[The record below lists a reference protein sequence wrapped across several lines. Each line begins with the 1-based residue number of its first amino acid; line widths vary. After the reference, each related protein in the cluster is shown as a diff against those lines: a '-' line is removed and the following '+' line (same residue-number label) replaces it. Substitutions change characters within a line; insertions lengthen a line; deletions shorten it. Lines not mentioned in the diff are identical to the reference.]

1 MNFSLRCNYDVK
13 YLDGLPLFYKNM
25 LTFFDELKNR
35 YSYDGMQGMV
45 LFNNKEIL
53 VGGKPVFIKECFGRN
68 ILFIQDLLNSNGQSL
83 PFQEFLYKYDCNT
96 DFLQFYQ
103 VMSAVTKYLVTKA
116 RNTAPPEN
124 ELYIRNNFLFP
135 LDTYTQIKLE
145 KAKTRDFYC
154 LLNREIRTARSARL
168 AQGNGTV

>member
-1 MNFSLRCNYDVK
+1 
-13 YLDGLPLFYKNM
+13 M

-53 VGGKPVFIKECFGRN
+53 VGGKPVMKEWFDRN
-68 ILFIQDLLNSNGQSL
+68 ILSIQDLLNSNGQLL
-83 PFQEFLYKYDCNT
+83 PFQEFINKYDCNT

-103 VMSAVTKYLVTKA
+103 VMSTITKYLVTKA

-124 ELYIRNNFLFP
+124 ELYTRNNFLFP

-145 KAKTRDFYC
+145 KAKTRDFYY
-154 LLNREIRTARSARL
+154 LLNRKIRTARSARL
-168 AQGNGTV
+168 AQGNGAV

>member
-1 MNFSLRCNYDVK
+1 
-13 YLDGLPLFYKNM
+13 
-25 LTFFDELKNR
+25 
-35 YSYDGMQGMV
+35 MV

-53 VGGKPVFIKECFGRN
+53 VGGKPVFIKEWFDRN
-68 ILFIQDLLNSNGQSL
+68 ILSIQDLLNSNGQLL
-83 PFQEFLYKYDCNT
+83 PFQEFINKYDCNT

-103 VMSAVTKYLVTKA
+103 VMSAITKYLVAKA
-116 RNTAPPEN
+116 RKTAPPEN
-124 ELYIRNNFLFP
+124 ELYTRNFLFP

-154 LLNREIRTARSARL
+154 LLNRKIRTARSARL

>member
-1 MNFSLRCNYDVK
+1 MNFPLRCNYDVK

-35 YSYDGMQGMV
+35 YSYDGMEDMV

-53 VGGKPVFIKECFGRN
+53 VEGKPVFIKEWFDRN
-68 ILFIQDLLNSNGQSL
+68 ILSIQDLLNSNGQLL
-83 PFQEFLYKYDCNT
+83 PFQEFIKKYDCNT

-103 VMSAVTKYLVTKA
+103 VMSAITKYLVTKA

-124 ELYIRNNFLFP
+124 ELYTRNNFLFP

-145 KAKTRDFYC
+145 KQKLETFIAY
-154 LLNREIRTARSARL
+154 
-168 AQGNGTV
+168 